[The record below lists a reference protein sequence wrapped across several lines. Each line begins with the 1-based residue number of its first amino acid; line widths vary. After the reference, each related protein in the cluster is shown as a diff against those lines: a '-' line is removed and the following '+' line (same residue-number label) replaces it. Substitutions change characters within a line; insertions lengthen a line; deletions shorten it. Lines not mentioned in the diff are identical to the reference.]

1 MTDDSDTPVGADAA
15 EGGPVDAAEGGPADA
30 GPDEARTAG
39 ATDGDSD
46 GTAPEST
53 EARPT
58 EPVEREELSLD
69 DLTLPQRVFV
79 AAVQNPSRGVFVA
92 FLLAFAFSFYIALW
106 LAFPRFAALGS
117 AAAAVAAVVI
127 GGVLYLLR

>member
-1 MTDDSDTPVGADAA
+1 MTDASDTPVGAEPGDGGSADGPNLEGDDA
-15 EGGPVDAAEGGPADA
+15 
-30 GPDEARTAG
+30 
-39 ATDGDSD
+39 
-46 GTAPEST
+46 

-79 AAVQNPSRGVFVA
+79 AAVQNPTRGVFVA

>member
-1 MTDDSDTPVGADAA
+1 MTDASDTPVGADAA
-15 EGGPVDAAEGGPADA
+15 EANADEAAN
-30 GPDEARTAG
+30 DEARPAGGDATA
-39 ATDGDSD
+39 
-46 GTAPEST
+46 T
-53 EARPT
+53 EPRPT
-58 EPVEREELSLD
+58 EPVEREELSLE

-117 AAAAVAAVVI
+117 VAAAVAAVVI